1 MPDSQVPARI
11 MWEAD
16 AASAMLG
23 MEIDELGPGEA
34 RVSML
39 VRPDMVNG
47 HDLCH
52 GGLVASLADSAFAL
66 ACNSHGTVTVAAGF
80 EIDFLEPARLGQVLQ
95 AHAREVALRGRSGLY
110 DVTVRAGATVIAEF
124 RGRSRSLGRR
134 IGETPV

>member
-1 MPDSQVPARI
+1 MPESEPARV
-11 MWEAD
+11 MWDAD

-23 MEIDELGPGEA
+23 MEIEHLGPGEA
-34 RVSML
+34 RVAME

-110 DVTVRAGATVIAEF
+110 DVTVRAGDTVIAEF
-124 RGRSRSLGRR
+124 RGRSRSLGRP
-134 IGETPV
+134 IG

>member
-1 MPDSQVPARI
+1 MPDPSRI

-134 IGETPV
+134 IGETPI

>member
-1 MPDSQVPARI
+1 MPDSAVPARV

-23 MEIDELGPGEA
+23 MEIEALGPGEA
-34 RVSML
+34 RVTMV
-39 VRPDMVNG
+39 VRADMVNG

-80 EIDFLEPARLGQVLQ
+80 EIDFLEPARLGQVLE

-110 DVTVRAGATVIAEF
+110 DVTVRTGGTVIAEF

-134 IGETPV
+134 IGADPS